1 MMGRNLRIPQW
12 FTLAT
17 DTSTTVL
24 SLIITVLLVSNEG
37 DADVYANLYFL
48 GLIVVL
54 YTWSY
59 IYFGSHKAILRYFS
73 VDDMRTIFRATLY
86 PFLFSLVISQLLVD
100 WPFRRILLFLLLHY
114 LSTNLALISV
124 RLIRKYY
131 HVFNTSAEMP
141 WVNIVIFGGGE
152 CGRKTIDSIQQEH
165 KSRSRILSIID
176 DNPNKWGKQIH
187 SIPIHSP
194 LSILNYEWIKLNQAD
209 QLIVAVQNISA
220 ERKKELMD
228 TALLFG
234 LKVRVVPPFKD
245 WLEGNITPK
254 QIRDIQIEDLLGR
267 RKIDL
272 GKTNISG
279 FLKDKVVLV
288 TGAAG
293 SIGSEICRQ
302 IHCMEI
308 RKLIL
313 VDQAESSIY
322 DIQQELTRHD
332 NLHTVVFEVSD
343 ILDEG
348 RMRDIFSN
356 HCPDLVFHA
365 AAYKH
370 VPLIEKSPYEGIKVN
385 IFGTKI
391 IADLSVEFNVEKF
404 IMVSTDKAVNPTN
417 VMGATK
423 RVAELYTQGLNDVN
437 KTRFIVT
444 RFGNVLGS
452 NGSVIPLFTR
462 QIKAGG
468 PVTVTHENI
477 TRYFMTIPEASS
489 LVLDASAMGE
499 GGEVFV
505 FDMGEPVKIIELARK
520 MIRLSG
526 LTPDVDIKIKV
537 VGLRPGEKLY
547 EELLVSSEN
556 TLPTHNAKI
565 LRAKVNTLNPSF
577 LAEKLD
583 LLNHS
588 LKTLDEIEMVYL
600 LKLLVP
606 EYKSKNSNFEALD

>member
-1 MMGRNLRIPQW
+1 MEMNVRIPKW
-12 FTLAT
+12 FTFVT
-17 DTSTTVL
+17 DTSATVV
-24 SLIITVLLVSNEG
+24 SLIITVLLVSNE
-37 DADVYANLYFL
+37 ADERIYDNLFFL
-48 GLIVVL
+48 GLILVL
-54 YTWSY
+54 YAGSY

-73 VDDMRTIFRATLY
+73 VDDMRTIFKATLY
-86 PFLFSLVISQLLVD
+86 PFLFCLVISHLLVN
-100 WPFRRILLFLLLHY
+100 WPLRSILLFLLLHY
-114 LSTNLALISV
+114 LSTNLTLISV

-131 HVFNTSAEMP
+131 YLLNTSSEMP
-141 WVNIVIFGGGE
+141 WVNIVVFGGGE
-152 CGRKTIDSIQQEH
+152 CGRITIDSIRQEH
-165 KSRSRILSIID
+165 KWSSRIISIID
-176 DNPNKWGKQIH
+176 DNSNKWGKHIH

-194 LSILNYEWIKLNQAD
+194 QSILNDEWIKLNQAH
-209 QLIVAVQNISA
+209 QLIIAVQNISA

-228 TALLFG
+228 TALLMG

-254 QIRDIQIEDLLGR
+254 QIREIQIEDLLGR

-272 GKTNISG
+272 NQTNISG

-302 IHCMEI
+302 IHRTEI
-308 RKLIL
+308 AKLIL

-322 DIQQELTRHD
+322 DIQQELVRQD
-332 NLHTVVFEVSD
+332 NLHTVVFEVSN

-385 IFGTKI
+385 IFGTRI
-391 IADLSVEFNVEKF
+391 IANLSVEFNVEKF

-423 RVAELYTQGLNDVN
+423 RVAELYTQGLNDLN

-468 PVTVTHENI
+468 PVTVTHEDI

-489 LVLDASAMGE
+489 LVLEASVMGV

-526 LTPDVDIKIKV
+526 LIPDVDIKIKV

-577 LAEKLD
+577 LAEKLH
-583 LLNHS
+583 LLSHS
-588 LKTLDEIEMVYL
+588 LKTRNEIEMVYL

-606 EYKSKNSNFEALD
+606 EYKSKNSNYEALD